1 MRAHAELQPPAR
13 LRRLD
18 AMLQR
23 VLGQWL
29 KQETRDEGVE
39 RVGVNVEVDRQA
51 LVEPHAR
58 DVQIALQQLELLPQ
72 CHLLHLGIH
81 ERRAQQATESRDHR
95 VGARRVAIYLLG
107 DRGERVEE
115 EVRPELRLQRVQPG
129 GIELRLQLCSSQRLL
144 TRERRIVCGVRERDD
159 DEVPAEVEHELL
171 RQVYEE

>member
-23 VLGQWL
+23 VLGQRL

-58 DVQIALQQLELLPQ
+58 DVQIALQQLELLSES
-72 CHLLHLGIH
+72 HFLNFRIH
-81 ERRAQQATESRDHR
+81 ERRAQQATEPRDHR
-95 VGARRVAIYLLG
+95 VRTRWFTVYLLG
-107 DRGERVEE
+107 DRRQRVE
-115 EVRPELRLQRVQPG
+115 
-129 GIELRLQLCSSQRLL
+129 
-144 TRERRIVCGVRERDD
+144 
-159 DEVPAEVEHELL
+159 
-171 RQVYEE
+171 